1 MTAGVAAAR
10 SAHPPTP
17 RADARGVGRVS
28 VPVALTPFDWRVL
41 RLAADQ
47 GVAGAGT
54 GGIAAALGV
63 AEDRVIRSARRL
75 ERAGFLLI
83 HPNRVDPDPERVL

>member
-1 MTAGVAAAR
+1 MAAAR
-10 SAHPPTP
+10 SAYPATP
-17 RADARGVGRVS
+17 KADARGVGRVS

-47 GVAGAGT
+47 GAGGAGT
-54 GGIAAALGV
+54 GGIAAVLEV

-83 HPNRVDPDPERVL
+83 HPNRVDTDPGREL

>member
-1 MTAGVAAAR
+1 VTAGVARPA
-10 SAHPPTP
+10 TP
-17 RADARGVGRVS
+17 LADARGVGLVS

-47 GVAGAGT
+47 GAAGAGT
-54 GGIAAALGV
+54 AGIASALGV

-75 ERAGFLLI
+75 ERAGFLMI
-83 HPNRVDPDPERVL
+83 HPNRVDPDPDGTL